1 MTISLLIQLNHDS
14 AASRHSDQVGDY
26 KISILGSLDNWRL
39 DMFTVTKR
47 SNNRVDIEFEGTLD
61 ADGMRT
67 AMDELI
73 EKSKDVEHGCMFY
86 RIGEFQIPTL
96 GALAVEFSRLP
107 KLFGLLTKYDKCA
120 VLSDTNWIR
129 TATEI
134 EGALIPGMEIKAF
147 RHDEEDRA
155 EAWLAG

>member
-1 MTISLLIQLNHDS
+1 
-14 AASRHSDQVGDY
+14 
-26 KISILGSLDNWRL
+26 
-39 DMFTVTKR
+39 MFTVTKR

-61 ADGMRT
+61 AEGMRT
-67 AMDELI
+67 ALDELI
-73 EKSKDVEHGCMFY
+73 EKSNDVEHGAMFY

-134 EGALIPGMEIKAF
+134 EGALIPGLEIKAF
-147 RHDEEDRA
+147 RKDEEDAA